1 MNKVPIITDD
11 SHIIKVQESTKN
23 KVIVIDNDAD
33 NVKVSLAM
41 TTI

>member
-11 SHIIKVQESTKN
+11 SHTIKVQESSTN
-23 KVIVIDNDAD
+23 KVIVINNNAD
-33 NVKVSLAM
+33 EIKVSLAT